1 MNGWIGL
8 TIVGR
13 RCSMHKIKQIFGENV
28 EDIRR
33 ILVDG
38 VWYDI
43 HHIQFFLDNSPYVVL
58 QKRIYFMARLQDD
71 QSSKGKKTKN
81 KGSRRVTGSLDN
93 LTMIQVRYS

>member
-1 MNGWIGL
+1 
-8 TIVGR
+8 
-13 RCSMHKIKQIFGENV
+13 MHKIKQIFGENV

-43 HHIQFFLDNSPYVVL
+43 HHIEFYLDNSPYVVL
-58 QKRIYFMARLQDD
+58 QKRIYFMACLQDD

-81 KGSRRVTGSLDN
+81 KSSRRVTGSLDN
-93 LTMIQVRYS
+93 LTMVEVQYS